1 MPKHPMDPPL
11 STPATA
17 LLFLLSPLWLGSC
30 GPLKGT
36 DTDTYPGARSQ
47 PPDTGWRLK
56 IERVDWSDKAD
67 RTAKEKPAAK
77 KKN

>member
-1 MPKHPMDPPL
+1 V
-11 STPATA
+11 
-17 LLFLLSPLWLGSC
+17 
-30 GPLKGT
+30 PLKDTDTNQDT

-56 IERVDWSDKAD
+56 FERVDWDE
-67 RTAKEKPAAK
+67 TANRSAEEKPAAK